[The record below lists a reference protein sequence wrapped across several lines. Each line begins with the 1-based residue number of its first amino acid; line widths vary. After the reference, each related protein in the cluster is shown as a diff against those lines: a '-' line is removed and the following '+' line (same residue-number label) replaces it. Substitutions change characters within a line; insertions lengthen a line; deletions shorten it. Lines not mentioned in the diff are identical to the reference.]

1 MTERWRKK
9 LGDLDKQGPSD
20 DVFDL
25 AKEGPRHGDAP
36 LPGMRPS
43 TKIATVVAAF
53 AVFALAISV
62 FAIPAL
68 RMQPTEAGSATGG
81 LFPLW
86 PSQTS
91 DQLKQ
96 LQSDADAGNA
106 AWALDPESTVKKF
119 AYDVMGWPDA
129 SIVSVAKPA

>member
-9 LGDLDKQGPSD
+9 LGDLDKLSPGDEVFERAKHGPMHAED
-20 DVFDL
+20 PI
-25 AKEGPRHGDAP
+25 PRV
-36 LPGMRPS
+36 
-43 TKIATVVAAF
+43 ATSRRIVTAVAAF

-68 RMQPTEAGSATGG
+68 RMQTGAAGGSSG

-86 PSQTS
+86 PSQTP

-96 LQSDADAGNA
+96 LQSQADAGDRRA
-106 AWALDPESTVKKF
+106 GP
-119 AYDVMGWPDA
+119 
-129 SIVSVAKPA
+129 

>member
-9 LGDLDKQGPSD
+9 LRDLDKQSPSD

-25 AKEGPRHGDAP
+25 AKEGPRHSDEP
-36 LPGMRPS
+36 TSGMRTS
-43 TKIATVVAAF
+43 TRVVTVIAAF

-68 RMQPTEAGSATGG
+68 RMPGNQAGGG
-81 LFPLW
+81 AGGMFPLW

-96 LQSDADAGNA
+96 LQADAD
-106 AWALDPESTVKKF
+106 
-119 AYDVMGWPDA
+119 
-129 SIVSVAKPA
+129 